1 MMNFVSKDRTTE
13 IALLLDQLV
22 VDRSN
27 SEVLRR
33 LKECFSQ
40 ATDHEKFLI
49 QTYKEFEQCTPST
62 FFIETVL
69 ACNLQCPECA
79 IGGEITSRTKK
90 IMSFEDF
97 QSLADKISGYCQYLL
112 LHMWGE
118 PTMNKDIFKMI
129 SYAAQFAR
137 VNISTNALLLD
148 ELRAKALIDSGVSDL
163 IVSIDGV
170 SQEVYEKYRVGGKV
184 ARAFDALRMLAD
196 YNRQSGNNVNIMPQF
211 IVFAHNKHEMKDF
224 SEICQQL
231 QIQPFFKAPYI
242 RNEDS
247 PFKASNISQYQRQT
261 YDTQDSL
268 IQAISSCGDP
278 RNVMTIDVHGNAIL
292 CCHDYDA
299 SMNYG
304 NLFINS
310 VDDIW
315 YSPEYRL
322 DRWNIMRGKPTKF
335 CLTKCM
341 TYVSSDKYPIE

>member
-1 MMNFVSKDRTTE
+1 MMNFVSQDCPTK
-13 IALLLDQLV
+13 LSQLLDQLV

-27 SEVLRR
+27 AEALRR
-33 LKECFSQ
+33 LKDGLSQ
-40 ATDHEKFLI
+40 ATDYEKSLI
-49 QTYKEFEQCTPST
+49 QTYKEFERCIPST
-62 FFIETVL
+62 FFIESVL

-97 QSLADKISGYCQYLL
+97 QCLADKISPYCQYLL

-129 SYAAQFAR
+129 TYAAQFAR

-148 ELRAKALIDSGVSDL
+148 EPRTKALINSGVSDL

-184 ARAFDALRMLAD
+184 ERAFDALRMLTS
-196 YNRQSGNNVNIMPQF
+196 YNHQSGNNVNIMPQF
-211 IVFAHNKHEMKDF
+211 IVFAHNKHEMKIF

-231 QIQPFFKAPYI
+231 QLQPCFKAPYI
-242 RNEDS
+242 RNENS
-247 PFKASNISQYQRQT
+247 PFKASNIPQYQRQT

-268 IQAISSCGDP
+268 VQAISTCSDP

-304 NLFINS
+304 NLFTSS

-315 YSPEYRL
+315 YSPKYRL
-322 DRWNIMRGKPTKF
+322 DRWNIMRGKPTEF

-341 TYVSSDKYPIE
+341 TYVSSDKYPVE